1 MIEIRPLIASSA
13 FSDLDRHFAAFIEAQ
28 ARGEQPLVAL
38 AAALV
43 SHKRGEG
50 HICLD
55 LEAVA
60 GSTFPDLP
68 PDGVTPIPLPRLKDW
83 TKTLARS
90 AVVGSPGEFK
100 PLVLDAHHR
109 LYLHRY
115 WEYEQTLAAAIRKR
129 AADLPPQPDPS
140 ALRQILRTLFPP
152 EPGESVN
159 WQSVAALAAARRK
172 FCVISGGPGTGKTHT
187 LVLILALLL
196 EMERD
201 RKLRIAITAP
211 TGKAAARIQDSIR
224 TMKAALACD
233 QTIRAQ
239 LPERATTIHRLLGYL
254 PDSARFRHD
263 ADNLLPF
270 DVVAVDEASMVDL
283 ALMAKL
289 FQAVPSSTRV
299 ILLGDKDQ
307 LASVEAGAVLGD
319 ICSAAAVTEIG
330 TRSTTSYSPP
340 AKSGTGSNSSLP
352 ARNAL
357 ADCVVQLKKNYRF
370 GQQSAI
376 YGLSHAINEGR
387 AEEALQILSRGF
399 SVRAHGEEPPRRDER
414 GERREPEGEQTIH
427 LPSPE
432 SQVTEVGPPL
442 RPSRLCGSTA
452 LPSGASPPL
461 RDSNAD
467 AATDL
472 VSRPLPRRAQLKAAL
487 RARVTAGFSDFLKA
501 SDPLAALAALT
512 RFRILCALRDGPFGV
527 AGLNRL
533 TEEILEEA
541 GLIRPQS
548 PWYARRPIM
557 ITRNDYNLKLFN
569 GDIGLLLP
577 DGDAGELR
585 AYFPGPDDTL
595 RKFLPLRLPEHETA
609 FAMTVHKSQGSE
621 FDRVLLILPD
631 RESPVL
637 SRELLYTAI
646 TRARAS
652 VELWFD
658 EKVFRAALTRR
669 VTRTSG
675 LCDALQ

>member
-1 MIEIRPLIASSA
+1 MSDIRQLIASSA
-13 FSDLDRHFAAFIEAQ
+13 FSDLDRHFAAFIEKQ
-28 ARGEQPLVAL
+28 AACGQPLIGL
-38 AAALV
+38 AAALA
-43 SHKRGEG
+43 SRKRSEG

-55 LEAVA
+55 LEALA

-68 PDGVTPIPLPRLKDW
+68 ADGISPIQLPRLKDW
-83 TKTLARS
+83 TKALKPS
-90 AVVGSPGEFK
+90 PVVGLPGDFK
-100 PLVLDAHHR
+100 PLVLDARHR

-115 WEYEQTLAAAIRKR
+115 WEYEQSLAAAILKR
-129 AADLPPQPDPS
+129 ATELPPQPDPPMLNQKLQ
-140 ALRQILRTLFPP
+140 ALFPP
-152 EPGESVN
+152 EPGGTVN
-159 WQSVAALAAARRK
+159 WQGVAGLAAVRRK

-196 EMERD
+196 ELERN
-201 RKLRIAITAP
+201 RKLRIAVAAP

-224 TMKAALACD
+224 TVKATLACD
-233 QTIRAQ
+233 EAIRAQ

-263 ADNLLPF
+263 ADNPLPY

-289 FQAVPSSTRV
+289 FQAIPSTARV

-319 ICSAAAVTEIG
+319 ICAAAAADMVRTRSTASLTSPAEIG
-330 TRSTTSYSPP
+330 TRWN
-340 AKSGTGSNSSLP
+340 ASLP
-352 ARNAL
+352 AKHAL
-357 ADCVVQLKKNYRF
+357 ADCVVQLRKNYRF

-376 YGLSHAINEGR
+376 YRLSNAINEGC
-387 AEEALQILSRGF
+387 AEEALHI
-399 SVRAHGEEPPRRDER
+399 
-414 GERREPEGEQTIH
+414 
-427 LPSPE
+427 
-432 SQVTEVGPPL
+432 
-442 RPSRLCGSTA
+442 
-452 LPSGASPPL
+452 L
-461 RDSNAD
+461 RDGGAN

-472 VSRPLPRRAQLKAAL
+472 VSTPLPRRAELKAAL
-487 RARVTAGFSDFLKA
+487 RARVTTGFSEFLKA
-501 SDPLAALAALT
+501 PDPLAALAALA
-512 RFRILCALRDGPFGV
+512 RFRILCALREGPFGV
-527 AGLNRL
+527 TGLNQSA
-533 TEEILEEA
+533 EDILEEA
-541 GLIRPQS
+541 GLIRPQNA
-548 PWYARRPIM
+548 WYARRPIM

-577 DGDAGELR
+577 DSDSGEPR
-585 AYFPGPDDTL
+585 AFFPGPDNTL

-609 FAMTVHKSQGSE
+609 YAMTVHKSQGSE

-637 SRELLYTAI
+637 SRELLYTGI
-646 TRARAS
+646 TRARTS

-658 EKVFRAALTRR
+658 EKVFRAALARR

>member
-1 MIEIRPLIASSA
+1 MTEIRQLIASSA

-28 ARGEQPLVAL
+28 AGGEQPLVAL

-43 SHKRGEG
+43 SCKRSEG

-55 LEAVA
+55 LEAIA

-68 PDGVTPIPLPRLKDW
+68 PDGVNPIHLPRLKDW
-83 TKTLARS
+83 TKALNPS
-90 AVVGSPGEFK
+90 PVVGSPGDFK
-100 PLVLDAHHR
+100 PLILDARHR

-115 WEYEQTLAAAIRKR
+115 WEYEQSLAAAILKR
-129 AADLPPQPDPS
+129 AADLPPQPDSPTLTQKLH
-140 ALRQILRTLFPP
+140 ALFPP
-152 EPGESVN
+152 EPGETIN
-159 WQSVAALAAARRK
+159 WQCVAALAAVRRK

-196 EMERD
+196 ELERN
-201 RKLRIAITAP
+201 RKLRIAVAAP

-224 TMKAALACD
+224 TVKATLACD
-233 QTIRAQ
+233 EATRAQ

-254 PDSARFRHD
+254 PDSARFRHN
-263 ADNLLPF
+263 ADNPLPF

-289 FQAVPSSTRV
+289 FQAIPPSARV

-319 ICSAAAVTEIG
+319 ICSAAA
-330 TRSTTSYSPP
+330 SDASPLSP
-340 AKSGTGSNSSLP
+340 SQGERAGVRGPLLPLGSGAQGR
-352 ARNAL
+352 AAL

-370 GQQSAI
+370 GQHSAI
-376 YGLSHAINEGR
+376 YRLSNAINEGR
-387 AEEALQILSRGF
+387 AENVLQIL
-399 SVRAHGEEPPRRDER
+399 RD
-414 GERREPEGEQTIH
+414 
-427 LPSPE
+427 
-432 SQVTEVGPPL
+432 
-442 RPSRLCGSTA
+442 CGA
-452 LPSGASPPL
+452 
-461 RDSNAD
+461 NAAD
-467 AATDL
+467 DL
-472 VSRPLPRRAQLKAAL
+472 ISAPLPRRAELKEAL
-487 RARVTAGFSDFLKA
+487 RARVTAGFTEFLKA
-501 SDPLAALAALT
+501 SDPLAALAALA
-512 RFRILCALRDGPFGV
+512 RFRILCALREGPFGV
-527 AGLNRL
+527 AGLNQA

-541 GLIRPQS
+541 GLIRPQNL
-548 PWYARRPIM
+548 WYARRPIM

-577 DGDAGELR
+577 DADTGEPR
-585 AYFPGPDDTL
+585 AFFPGPDNTL

-609 FAMTVHKSQGSE
+609 YALTVHKSQGSE

-637 SRELLYTAI
+637 SRELLYTGI
-646 TRARAS
+646 TRARTS

-658 EKVFRAALTRR
+658 EQVFRAALARR